1 MKTYTIRQTL
11 SLIVF
16 ALIIPACLIAIGFSV
31 KAYYDGRDSVTSLTL
46 QTARAMTF
54 LVERELVGL
63 KGATEAL
70 AFSGYLQTNN
80 LDAFYLQAESV
91 LRTTTGFTFVL
102 TDLSGQQIVNTLK
115 PYGSVLPRAGDPA
128 LIERVFTSG
137 KPIISNLYLGGVTKK
152 PILSISAP
160 VFKNGKLAYAL
171 DLGFLPSNF
180 SKIIA
185 AQNIS
190 QDWIVTIFDSNGTI
204 VARNIAEDKFRG
216 KPGAPDLLRQMA
228 IKPQGI
234 AEITTLD
241 GMKAFSMFSRSP
253 TTGWSVAIS
262 VPTAVVNAGLWR
274 SLWLSIFATI
284 MLLPTG
290 MLFARFAGRRISSA
304 ILTLGPHAAS
314 LGRGENLPVPALA
327 LKEAADIVKELTKT
341 NDVLQRIEHERKL
354 AEQALHET
362 EQRYAAIYA
371 STPLAIALSTLPGG
385 TLVSVNDAF
394 LRLFG
399 CTKEEAIGVTT
410 VNVPVMDADTHHRVE
425 ASLLQHGTIRNF
437 EYSCHTKSGT
447 VIDLSIN
454 VDRVSIDG
462 QTFSLTTTQ
471 DVTETR
477 LAQKERANLAAI
489 IDSAKDAIIGT
500 RLDSVITSWNQGA
513 EQLFGYRAAEAIG
526 RSVLDVVYAAGD
538 EPEEPTILAK
548 IVRGETVSNFA
559 TGRRHK
565 NGSLID
571 VSVAVSPIRNSQ
583 GVIVGAAR
591 TLRDM
596 SAEVA
601 INKRLQESERQLSIA
616 LETRTVERDDL
627 EQRVTERTKE
637 LARTLHFNEAV
648 LHHSPLPMVVFKE
661 SGQCVMLNEAYLNI
675 IGATREQAL
684 AQNYKHIVSW
694 QKTGLLVDAIET
706 LKREKIIKREVHV
719 TSTFGREVWIACDLV
734 AIYLDNEKHLLM
746 QAFDLTERKQ
756 ADHQLRIV
764 ATAFESQQPMMI
776 TNAEKVILQVNGA
789 LSACTG
795 FASEELVG
803 LTPPVFR
810 SGHHDARFYDALWNS
825 IDRDDSWNGEIW
837 DQRKDGE
844 FFPNWVTITAVRNP
858 SGEVTNYVATQ
869 IDITAR
875 KETEEEIRL
884 LAFFDPLTNLPNR
897 RLLMDLLRQA
907 LATSS
912 RSGRS
917 GAVMLIDLD
926 NFKTLNDTLGHD
938 LGDAL
943 LRQVAE
949 RLPSCV
955 RGGDTVARLGGDE
968 FIVLLEELSE
978 ESDVAVSQ
986 ARLVGEKILDVLNQS
1001 YNLKGHTHRSSSSIG
1016 ITMFSRRHN
1025 TIDELLKRADLAMY
1039 EAKAA
1044 GRSAMRFF
1052 EAHMQDSLTAHAQ
1065 MEAELHLALER
1076 DEFVL
1081 HYQAQVDNQNCIT
1094 GVEALVRWNHPQ
1106 RGQVPPFEFI
1116 PVAEET
1122 GLILP
1127 LGSWVLEA
1135 ACHQLAEWSTTPS
1148 TAALTMAVNVSG
1160 LQFRRPDFV
1169 AHVLDILT
1177 RTGANSYRLK
1187 LEITESL
1194 LLDNMDDIISKM
1206 SALRQHGISFSLDDF
1221 GTGYSSLSYLKLL
1234 PLDQLKID
1242 RSFVRDILTDPNDAA
1257 IARTILALGQTL
1269 GLAVIAEGVETQ
1281 EQQNALA
1288 ENGCD
1293 AYQGYLFSR
1302 PVAVSDFEKLLQQRQ
1317 FNSAVIY

>member
-1 MKTYTIRQTL
+1 MNTYTIRQTL

-16 ALIIPACLIAIGFSV
+16 SLIVPACLIAIGFSV
-31 KAYYDGRDSVTSLTL
+31 KAYQDGRDSVTSLTL

-63 KGATEAL
+63 KSASEAL
-70 AFSGYLQTNN
+70 AFSGYLQSDN
-80 LDAFYLQAESV
+80 LAAFYVQAGEV

-102 TDLSGQQIVNTLK
+102 TDASGQQVVNTLK
-115 PYGSVLPRAGDPA
+115 PFGSVLPHAGNSQ
-128 LIERVFTSG
+128 LIERVFTGG
-137 KPIISNLYLGGVTKK
+137 KPVISDLYLGGVTKK
-152 PILSISAP
+152 PVLSVSTP
-160 VFKNGKLAYAL
+160 VFRNGKIAYAL
-171 DLGFLPSNF
+171 DLGFLPNNF

-185 AQNIS
+185 EQNIS
-190 QDWIVTIFDSNGTI
+190 LDWVVTIFDSNGTI

-216 KPGAPDLLRQMA
+216 KPGAPALLRQMA
-228 IKPQGI
+228 NKQQGI

-241 GMKAFSMFSRSP
+241 GIKAFSMFSRSP

-262 VPTAVVNAGLWR
+262 VPMTVVNAGLWH
-274 SLWLSIFATI
+274 SLWLSIVATI
-284 MLLPTG
+284 VLLLTG
-290 MLFARFAGRRISSA
+290 VFVARYTGRRISRA
-304 ILTLGPHAAS
+304 ILMLGPHAAA
-314 LGRGENLPVPALA
+314 LGRGENLPVPALP

-341 NDVLQRIEHERKL
+341 NDVLRRIEHERKL
-354 AEQALHET
+354 AEQTLHET
-362 EQRYAAIYA
+362 EQRYAAIYS
-371 STPLAIALSTLPGG
+371 STPLAISLSTLPGG
-385 TLVSVNDAF
+385 TLVSVNEAF

-399 CTKEEAIGVTT
+399 YAKEEVIGITT
-410 VNVPVMDADTHHRVE
+410 VNVPIIDATTHDGIE

-437 EYSCHTKSGT
+437 EYTCRTKSGT
-447 VIDLSIN
+447 LVDLSIN
-454 VDRVSIDG
+454 VDRVAIDG
-462 QTFSLTTTQ
+462 QNYSLTTIQ
-471 DVTETR
+471 DVTEIR
-477 LAQKERANLAAI
+477 VAQKERANLAAI

-500 RLDSVITSWNQGA
+500 TLDSVITSWNQGA

-538 EPEEPTILAK
+538 EPEEPVILAK
-548 IVRGETVSNFA
+548 IVRGEMVSNFA

-565 NGSLID
+565 NGTLID
-571 VSVAVSPIRNSQ
+571 VSVAVSPIRNPQ

-601 INKRLQESERQLSIA
+601 INKRLQESERQLSVA
-616 LETRTVERDDL
+616 LETRTVERDEL
-627 EQRVTERTKE
+627 EQRVLERTKE
-637 LARTLHFNEAV
+637 LARTLHFNAAV
-648 LHHSPLPMVVFKE
+648 LQHSPLPMVVFKE
-661 SGQCVMLNEAYLNI
+661 SGECVMVNEAYLNI

-684 AQNYKHIVSW
+684 AQNYKHIGSW
-694 QKTGLLVDAIET
+694 QKTGLINNAHEALE
-706 LKREKIIKREVHV
+706 REKVIKREIHV

-756 ADHQLRIV
+756 ADHQLRVV

-776 TNAEKVILQVNGA
+776 TNADKVILRVNGA
-789 LSACTG
+789 LTACTG
-795 FASEELVG
+795 YAAEELVG
-803 LTPPVFR
+803 MTPKVFR
-810 SGHHDARFYDALWNS
+810 SGHHDARFYDTLWS
-825 IDRDDSWNGEIW
+825 CIDRDDSWNGEIW

-858 SGEVTNYVATQ
+858 NGEVTNYVATQ

-875 KETEEEIRL
+875 KKTEEEIRL

-978 ESDVAVSQ
+978 ESDVALSQ
-986 ARLVGEKILDVLNQS
+986 ARSVGEKILDVLNQP
-1001 YNLKGHTHRSSSSIG
+1001 YNLKDHTHRSSSSIG

-1039 EAKAA
+1039 QAKAA

-1052 EAHMQDSLTAHAQ
+1052 EAHMQDSLAAHAQ
-1065 MEAELHLALER
+1065 MEAELHMALER
-1076 DEFVL
+1076 EEFVL
-1081 HYQAQVDNQNCIT
+1081 HFQAQVDNENRIT
-1094 GVEALVRWNHPQ
+1094 GVEALVRWNHPG

-1135 ACHQLAEWSTTPS
+1135 SCNQLAVWATMHN

-1177 RTGANSYRLK
+1177 RTGANPHRLK

-1194 LLDNMDDIISKM
+1194 LLDNMDDIIGKM
-1206 SALRQHGISFSLDDF
+1206 RTLRQHGISFSLDDF

-1242 RSFVRDILTDPNDAA
+1242 RTFVRDILTDPNDAA

-1269 GLAVIAEGVETQ
+1269 GLSVIAEGVETQ
-1281 EQQNALA
+1281 EQQNVLA
-1288 ENGCD
+1288 ENGCE

-1302 PVAVSDFEKLLQQRQ
+1302 PVPVCDFEKLLQQRQ
-1317 FNSAVIY
+1317 VQTAIIY